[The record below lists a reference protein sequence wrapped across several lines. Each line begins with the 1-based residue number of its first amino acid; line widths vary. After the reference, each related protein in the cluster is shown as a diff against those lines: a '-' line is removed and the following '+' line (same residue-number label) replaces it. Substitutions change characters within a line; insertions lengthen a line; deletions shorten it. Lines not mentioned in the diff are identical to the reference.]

1 MKHLLCAASICLS
14 SSLAAALPTG
24 ETIGTFFDPAAT
36 QTTLTVAPSEIFD
49 IYFIAQNVP
58 VGVAGYEFYV
68 NMPPELLILQVTTHP
83 VHPNTLDI
91 DSSNE
96 GFIVGCGGLC
106 LSGPGPIVLAE
117 FKCMA
122 LNPAAGLPIT
132 IGPANPSS
140 FGGTAPGYA
149 ECYTLAPFPFAD
161 AYPGPATV
169 DVIVPGAYCFCDG
182 SGMAAPCGN
191 EGEPGKGCGNSY
203 TSLGASLH
211 SMGNPSVGEGG
222 LSLVGNGIPPGQ
234 PGLFFQGINQ
244 VNGGAGIIFG
254 DGLRCAG
261 GALKRLQVVGFDGT
275 GSGMTT
281 VDIATKGGVAAGDV
295 RNYQLWYRD
304 PGSSPCA
311 SEFNASNGLQITWVD

>member
-36 QTTLTVAPSEIFD
+36 QTSITVAPSEIFD

-58 VGVAGYEFYV
+58 VGIAGYEFYV

-83 VHPNTLDI
+83 VASNTLDI

-96 GFIVGCGGLC
+96 GFIVGIGGAC
-106 LSGPGPIVLAE
+106 LTGPGPIVLAE
-117 FKCMA
+117 FKCLA
-122 LNPAAGLPIT
+122 LNPGAGLQIT

-149 ECYTLAPFPFAD
+149 ECGTLALYPFAD

-182 SGMAAPCGN
+182 SGTPAPCGN
-191 EGEPGKGCGNSY
+191 EGELGKGCGNSY

-211 SMGNPSVGEGG
+211 AQGNPSVGEGG
-222 LSLVGNGIPPGQ
+222 LVLHGNGIPPTQ
-234 PGLFFQGINQ
+234 FGLFFQGTNQ

-261 GALKRLQVVGFDGT
+261 GAVKRLQVIAFDAA
-275 GSGMTT
+275 GSGATT
-281 VDIATKGGVAAGDV
+281 VDIAAMGGVAAGDV
-295 RNYQLWYRD
+295 HTYQLWYRD
-304 PGSSPCA
+304 PGGSPCNN
-311 SEFNASNGLQITWVD
+311 EFNATNGLEITWVD